1 MFCSICRVENAEES
15 RFCTNCGAKMK
26 RVRKQARSPRQSPR
40 SNTDAHVDMVDS
52 EYSDEPVDT
61 EHAGP
66 ARVHRDKKNKVD
78 RGRRNDSPGLFDW
91 LKGGAGSSQ
100 DLSSGQH
107 VIIAARWV
115 LVVAGLT
122 LALIHPDPEAIGDL
136 RVIIVVLLGL
146 AGANFYLHTQL
157 LTNRPALAG
166 VVYGASA
173 ADLIAVS
180 LIVLAQGGFDSQV
193 YVFYF
198 PAMLAFSV
206 AFGTQMTL
214 VFAGGAIATYGLIAS
229 STFSGDDPEVI
240 VVRLLMLGAVAFCG
254 MMYWRIE
261 RDRRN
266 TAEQLREALKSEVRQ
281 QA

>member
-1 MFCSICRVENAEES
+1 MFCSICKEETPEES

-26 RVRKQARSPRQSPR
+26 QVRKQERAPHQSTR
-40 SNTDAHVDMVDS
+40 ANTDGDAAGS
-52 EYSDEPVDT
+52 EYYREP
-61 EHAGP
+61 AGAP
-66 ARVHRDKKNKVD
+66 ALINW
-78 RGRRNDSPGLFDW
+78 F
-91 LKGGAGSSQ
+91 KGGADSSQ
-100 DLSSGQH
+100 DLSSGQQ

-115 LVVAGLT
+115 LVVTGLM
-122 LALIHPDPEAIGDL
+122 LALVHPDPEAIGDL

-166 VVYGASA
+166 VVYGASV
-173 ADLIAVS
+173 ADLVAIS
-180 LIVLAQGGFDSQV
+180 LIVLAQGGSDSQV

-214 VFAGGAIATYGLIAS
+214 IFAGGAIATYGLIAA
-229 STFSGDDPEVI
+229 STFSGENPEVI
-240 VVRLLMLGAVAFCG
+240 VVRLLMLAAVAFCG
-254 MMYWRIE
+254 TMYWRIE

-266 TAEQLREALKSEVRQ
+266 AAEQLREALKSQVRQ